1 MTLRVIILTKTTLPA
16 RKLLSM
22 LSIDRLGI
30 STRGFSLLELSIVL
44 VVVAVLL
51 GIIGTRVFELQAGA
65 EQTGVK
71 TLLAT
76 LNSAL
81 GMRVA
86 QYQARQDFRGIE
98 ALAGTNPME
107 NLERRPENYRGEL
120 QNGTMVEPGN
130 WYFDR
135 RSKVLVYRVRNTE
148 RFRGGMKNPVRA
160 RFTIRLVFQDR
171 NGNGVYD
178 RGAEH
183 LEGARLMALEPY
195 QWTN

>member
-1 MTLRVIILTKTTLPA
+1 MTLHVIILTKTALPI

-22 LSIDRLGI
+22 LSIDHPGKPA
-30 STRGFSLLELSIVL
+30 RGFSLLELSIVL
-44 VVVAVLL
+44 VRVAVLL
-51 GIIGTRVFELQAGA
+51 GVIGTRVFELQVSA

-76 LNSAL
+76 LNRAL
-81 GMRVA
+81 GMGVA

-98 ALAGTNPME
+98 ALAGSNPMN
-107 NLERRPENYRGEL
+107 NLERRPENYRGEM
-120 QNGTMVEPGN
+120 QNGAMVEPGN

-160 RFTIRLVFQDR
+160 RFVVRLVFQDQ

-178 RGAEH
+178 RGVER
-183 LEGARLMALEPY
+183 LEGAQLVALEPY